1 MLFFGYGLLGLSLW
15 STSST
20 AASLATHQTSID
32 TLINS
37 DLNERSSVCNSP
49 YATLVYETASNHLCL
64 NNFVLGYC
72 AIIIPLVPTVFTQ
85 ISNTVSGWI
94 SSQVQDA
101 STAGGQSDTK
111 RSTITWGELHAYHAS
126 TSHAANSFK
135 IPVVN
140 SSNVALTGMD
150 LAEDGYSFSVKLI
163 HDDNSTAVPI
173 TSRQAIRCYWQIHVH
188 YWAAA
193 GHAATVLTKD
203 QTSVDVYTALSNS
216 YYNNY
221 EQSCYEMT
229 NGGSW
234 DGFLRVCYNNN
245 YPQAGCYTC
254 GGHDN

>member
-15 STSST
+15 STSSI
-20 AASLATHQTSID
+20 AAFLATHQTGID
-32 TLINS
+32 TLISS
-37 DLNERSSVCNSP
+37 DLNERSGVCNSP
-49 YATLVYETASNHLCL
+49 YATLVYETANNHLCL

-72 AIIIPLVPTVFTQ
+72 AIIIPHVPTVFTQ

-111 RSTITWGELHAYHAS
+111 RSTITWGELHAYHV
-126 TSHAANSFK
+126 ANSFK

-140 SSNVALTGMD
+140 SSNVALTGID

-173 TSRQAIRCYWQIHVH
+173 TSRQATRCYWQIHVH

-193 GHAATVLTKD
+193 GHASTVLTKD
-203 QTSVDVYTALSNS
+203 QTSVDVSTPRCLIPIITITSSPA
-216 YYNNY
+216 
-221 EQSCYEMT
+221 M
-229 NGGSW
+229 
-234 DGFLRVCYNNN
+234 R
-245 YPQAGCYTC
+245 
-254 GGHDN
+254 